1 MKLPTQVAKLGVV
14 LEVDRL
20 VRNCGLDAIFLCK
33 QNYKNDL
40 YKAGNPTKQKISSFG
55 EYVPQSYHVN
65 IITIK
70 MTETNNNIGDTE
82 TDQCGTFSSP

>member
-1 MKLPTQVAKLGVV
+1 LKLPAQVAKLGVV

-33 QNYKNDL
+33 QKNKNDL
-40 YKAGNPTKQKISSFG
+40 YKAGNPTNQNISSFG

-65 IITIK
+65 IIPIK
-70 MTETNNNIGDTE
+70 IMETKNNTGDTE
-82 TDQCGTFSSP
+82 TDQCGTFASP